1 MAEYI
6 QKVSVDGT
14 AATTISGTVT
24 GKFGT
29 LQYDGTAG
37 TATGNYSS
45 VQTNTELVAAP
56 GAGVS
61 IYLTDLLISNGATAG
76 YITIVE
82 DTTSAVVKIPRLN
95 LAANGGA
102 SIQFATPIKFTA
114 AKNLGITSS
123 TADDFSVTA
132 SYFTA

>member
-1 MAEYI
+1 MPEFSQQVNFSQIA
-6 QKVSVDGT
+6 
-14 AATTISGTVT
+14 
-24 GKFGT
+24 
-29 LQYDGTAG
+29 YDGTAG
-37 TATGNYSS
+37 SATANYAA
-45 VQTNTELVAAP
+45 VQTNAQLVAAP
-56 GAGVS
+56 ASGVS

-82 DTTSAVVKIPRLN
+82 DTSSPTVKIQRLN

-102 SIQFATPIKFTA
+102 SVQFSTPVKFTA

-123 TADDFSVTA
+123 TADDFSVTV

>member
-1 MAEYI
+1 MP
-6 QKVSVDGT
+6 QFSQHVNFS
-14 AATTISGTVT
+14 
-24 GKFGT
+24 T
-29 LQYDGTAG
+29 LAYNGTAG
-37 TATGNYSS
+37 TATANYAA
-45 VQTNTELVAAP
+45 VQTNTELIAAP

-61 IYLTDLLISNGATAG
+61 IYLTDLIVSNGATAG

-82 DTTSAVVKIPRLN
+82 DTTSAVVKIKRLN

-102 SIQFATPIKFTA
+102 SIQLATPIKFTA
-114 AKNLGITSS
+114 NKNLGITSS